1 MEKSKIEG
9 ILSLRNQNRPHWIN
23 NKMSDEQQSYRDL
36 LQELSVKS
44 QEQYDKTVIT
54 LSTGALGLSFAFI
67 KDIVN
72 IKIANNLNF
81 LTGSWI
87 CFTLSVLSVL
97 LSFLA
102 SKYALDKA
110 IIAEDNN
117 EEITTNKVD
126 LITTILNWLSAI
138 FFIVG
143 LVFMIVFVDLNLG

>member
-1 MEKSKIEG
+1 MGS
-9 ILSLRNQNRPHWIN
+9 
-23 NKMSDEQQSYRDL
+23 EQQPYRDL

-54 LSTGALGLSFAFI
+54 ISTGALGLSFAFI
-67 KDIVN
+67 KDVVD
-72 IKIANNLNF
+72 IKIASNINF
-81 LTGSWI
+81 LTEAWI

-102 SKYALDKA
+102 SKYALDQA

-117 EEITTNKVD
+117 EEIKINRAD
-126 LITTILNWLSAI
+126 SITTILNFLSSA

-143 LVFMIVFVDLNLG
+143 LIFIVVFVKLNLGDNV

>member
-1 MEKSKIEG
+1 
-9 ILSLRNQNRPHWIN
+9 
-23 NKMSDEQQSYRDL
+23 MSNEEQSYRDL

-67 KDIVN
+67 KDVVDIKVASN
-72 IKIANNLNF
+72 IYF

-102 SKYALDKA
+102 SKHALDQA
-110 IIAEDNN
+110 IIEEDNK
-117 EEITTNKVD
+117 EKITINRAD
-126 LITTILNWLSAI
+126 LITTILNRLSAA

-143 LVFMIVFVDLNLG
+143 LVFMIVFVKLNLGDNV

>member
-1 MEKSKIEG
+1 M
-9 ILSLRNQNRPHWIN
+9 N
-23 NKMSDEQQSYRDL
+23 NEYQSYRDL

-67 KDIVN
+67 KDVVD
-72 IKIANNLNF
+72 IKSANSINF
-81 LTGSWI
+81 LTESWI

-102 SKYALDKA
+102 SKYALDQA

-117 EEITTNKVD
+117 EEIKINRAD
-126 LITTILNWLSAI
+126 LITTILNWLSSA
-138 FFIVG
+138 FFIIG
-143 LVFMIVFVDLNLG
+143 LVFIIVFVKLNLGDNV